1 MPLILENEKSLLVI
15 WNHEEAFS
23 IVTAKLFSQCV
34 DFASQTGL
42 SASCTVFMINVVSS
56 SLVDGLASSRK
67 EGFRFISVSSLDS
80 VENTTGSSTYTRL
93 LSSVL
98 CMALSVRFYTKN
110 RCFDIWQ
117 VIHPLN
123 SLLLKYSSMKLW
135 KKQPLIFIGKSCI
148 LLEETW
154 K

>member
-15 WNHEEAFS
+15 RNHEETFS

-67 EGFRFISVSSLDS
+67 EGFRFVSVSSLDS
-80 VENTTGSSTYTRL
+80 VENTTGSSAYAGL
-93 LSSVL
+93 LGSVL

-110 RCFDIWQ
+110 RCFNIWQ
-117 VIHPLN
+117 LVSPPLM
-123 SLLLKYSSMKLW
+123 SL
-135 KKQPLIFIGKSCI
+135 P
-148 LLEETW
+148 
-154 K
+154 

>member
-67 EGFRFISVSSLDS
+67 EGFRFVSVSSFNS
-80 VENTTGSSTYTRL
+80 VQNSAGSRSNLGL
-93 LSSVL
+93 LSEVFR
-98 CMALSVRFYTKN
+98 MALSVRFYTQN

-117 VIHPLN
+117 LVSPPLM
-123 SLLLKYSSMKLW
+123 SL
-135 KKQPLIFIGKSCI
+135 P
-148 LLEETW
+148 
-154 K
+154 

>member
-67 EGFRFISVSSLDS
+67 EGFRFISVSSLNGIEDAAGS
-80 VENTTGSSTYTRL
+80 RADTGL
-93 LSSVL
+93 LSSIL
-98 CMALSVRFYTKN
+98 CVALCVGFHTQD
-110 RCFDIWQ
+110 RCFDIRQ
-117 VIHPLN
+117 VVHPLN
-123 SLLLKYSSMKLW
+123 
-135 KKQPLIFIGKSCI
+135 
-148 LLEETW
+148 
-154 K
+154 